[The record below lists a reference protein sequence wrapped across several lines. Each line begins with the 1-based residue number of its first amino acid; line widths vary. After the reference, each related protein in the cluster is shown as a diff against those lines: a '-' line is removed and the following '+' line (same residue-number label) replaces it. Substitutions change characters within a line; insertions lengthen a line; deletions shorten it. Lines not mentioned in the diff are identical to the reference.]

1 MDDAPRAPWAE
12 PIEQLTTRLDTD
24 LERGLTSAEAAGR
37 LERDGPNE
45 IAAGSPT
52 PWWRRLGRQFADPLV
67 ILLLVAIGI
76 SLIAWW
82 TDGATT
88 TPLEAIVIAAIVV
101 LNAGIGYWQESKA
114 IEAVAALRRMSTTH
128 ATVLRDG
135 RATSVPATDLVVGDV
150 IVLAEGDAVGADC
163 RLTEVASLQ
172 IAEASLTGESTA
184 MIKSDQLV
192 DADTSL
198 AERSNMAFSGTA
210 IVRGRGEAVVVAT
223 AMGTEIGRI
232 ARLIDDQD
240 QGATPLQEQIRWLG
254 RQLGIAVVV
263 LSTIVVAAIVV
274 TSDTRSFTT
283 LVEALLVGVSLAVA
297 AVPEGLPAILSVVL
311 ALGVQRMAAEHAIVK
326 RLSSVETLGSASVIC
341 TDKTG
346 TLTRNEMTI
355 VEVVVATGRAEL
367 TGVGYQPVGHVV
379 IDGERLHDEAMLA
392 DISILLSAGSMA
404 NDASLYEESPGRWEV
419 IGDPTEIAFLVA
431 EEKVGAAG
439 QRRQRFERIAEI
451 PFSSER
457 RRMTTVHRD
466 AEHDHDA
473 DNSDDNDDNNDVGG
487 DGEGHAVGHSGRGDG
502 AFVLV
507 MKGAPDVML
516 DRCTHERAGGAT
528 VELSPERRAAI
539 AAEVD
544 RLADHALRTIAV
556 GYKRLDRTPATFDEH
571 AERELVH
578 LGVVGILDPP
588 RPEVAAS
595 IAEAHDA
602 GIRVIMLTGDH
613 PVTAARIG
621 ATLGVI
627 EHDGRG
633 VEGTELARQD
643 DDGFQAMLRA
653 HSVFA
658 RVEPEH
664 KLRIVEVLQAD
675 GQIVAMTGDG
685 VNDAPALRRADIGV
699 AMGVTGT
706 EVSKEAADM
715 ILADDNFA
723 TILRAVR
730 EGREIF
736 ADIRKVLRYLLASNT
751 GEVLVMLIGVL
762 GAGAIGLHAVGNQ
775 AAVPLLA
782 TQILWINLL
791 TDGALALALG
801 VDPAVENVMD
811 RPPRRPSDHV
821 IDRDMLVTIVLIGLT
836 AAVAALL
843 AFDLRLPGGIVGDGG
858 DLATARTMAF
868 TTLVLGQVFN
878 AFNARSDHVSVFVR
892 PWENRVLWASIGVTV
907 ALQVAVVHLGFLQ
920 RAFDTAPLDVVEWAL
935 CLALASAVLW
945 VDEIRKLVDRRRT
958 GRRHRLA
965 SSASTASTT

>member
-1 MDDAPRAPWAE
+1 MDNPPRAPWAE
-12 PIEQLTTRLDTD
+12 PIEQLTNRLDTD
-24 LERGLTSAEAAGR
+24 LERGLTAADAAGR

-82 TDGATT
+82 TDGATA

-114 IEAVAALRRMSTTH
+114 IEAVAALRRLTTTRS
-128 ATVLRDG
+128 TVLRDA
-135 RATSVPATDLVVGDV
+135 RAVSVPTTDLVVGDV

-163 RLTEVASLQ
+163 RLTDVASLQ
-172 IAEASLTGESTA
+172 IAEASLTGESA
-184 MIKSDQLV
+184 AVLKSDRLL
-192 DADTSL
+192 DAETSL

-210 IVRGRGEAVVVAT
+210 VVRGRGEAVVVAT

-240 QGATPLQEQIRWLG
+240 HGSTPLQEQIRWLG
-254 RQLGIAVVV
+254 RQLGIAVLV

-283 LVEALLVGVSLAVA
+283 VVEALLVGVSLAVA

-392 DISILLSAGSMA
+392 DISVLLSAGSMA
-404 NDASLYEESPGRWEV
+404 NDASLHEESPGRWEV

-439 QRRQRFERIAEI
+439 QRRQRFERVAEI

-466 AEHDHDA
+466 AEHDHD
-473 DNSDDNDDNNDVGG
+473 DDHGDHGVEVDEGRDGGG
-487 DGEGHAVGHSGRGDG
+487 DRVGNSGSGGG

-516 DRCTHERAGGAT
+516 ARCTHERAGGAT

-556 GYKRLDRTPATFDEH
+556 GYKRLERTPATFDEH

-633 VEGTELARQD
+633 VDGTELARQD
-643 DDGFQAMLRA
+643 DDGFQAMLRT

-811 RPPRRPSDHV
+811 RPPRRASDHV

-843 AFDLRLPGGIVGDGG
+843 AFDLRLPGGIVGNGG

-878 AFNARSDHVSVFVR
+878 AFNARSDHVSAFVR

-907 ALQVAVVHLGFLQ
+907 ALQVAVVHVGFLQ
-920 RAFDTAPLDVVEWAL
+920 RAFDTAPLDVAEWAL

-958 GRRHRLA
+958 GPQRLR
-965 SSASTASTT
+965 SIASTASTT